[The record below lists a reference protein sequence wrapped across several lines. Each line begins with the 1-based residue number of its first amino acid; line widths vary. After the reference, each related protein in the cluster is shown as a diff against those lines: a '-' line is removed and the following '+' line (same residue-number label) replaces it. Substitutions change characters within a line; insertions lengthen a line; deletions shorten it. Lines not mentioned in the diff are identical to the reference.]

1 MSSGGFLHFLVG
13 IFKDFLA
20 KFFLGF
26 SLHVFPD
33 NPWDFDRFRVFQYK
47 FLDFLGHLK
56 SDFLQYF
63 AQGLWESPAC
73 PESSQSLSGC
83 RMRAP
88 SAAAS
93 ITPPSLCVL
102 CACSPAQFCFWRVL
116 QELPQPAKHQTQPVP
131 HCLCQEGRKK
141 QEKRNK
147 WNQAA
152 GLVTGAHNWGSQF
165 LVQQN
170 SQLFPHPRALG
181 TFLYSV
187 LSPSPAW
194 CSSRTNT
201 NIAGELLELRRGTG
215 SKSLHLFLF
224 PILFFPFC
232 SLFQR
237 NLCSRVTHT
246 LPRHFCCQSWLTGH
260 PRKELLPF
268 PPKQPLLGMLL
279 LSKVFFFWNK
289 KISHV
294 CKPLSW
300 EGKRGERSSQLYLF
314 KMNIKSR
321 TKGHVKLNEFHNFHS
336 FS

>member
-1 MSSGGFLHFLVG
+1 MLLHPSLLPHSVSSVPAALPSF
-13 IFKDFLA
+13 
-20 KFFLGF
+20 
-26 SLHVFPD
+26 VF
-33 NPWDFDRFRVFQYK
+33 
-47 FLDFLGHLK
+47 G
-56 SDFLQYF
+56 
-63 AQGLWESPAC
+63 ESYRNFP
-73 PESSQSLSGC
+73 SQQSIK
-83 RMRAP
+83 P
-88 SAAAS
+88 SQCLAAS
-93 ITPPSLCVL
+93 
-102 CACSPAQFCFWRVL
+102 ARRA
-116 QELPQPAKHQTQPVP
+116 E
-131 HCLCQEGRKK
+131 KK

-181 TFLYSV
+181 TFPLLSAEPLPSLV
-187 LSPSPAW
+187 LQQNKHKYCWRAP
-194 CSSRTNT
+194 
-201 NIAGELLELRRGTG
+201 GTQG
-215 SKSLHLFLF
+215 RDREQILHLFLF

-321 TKGHVKLNEFHNFHS
+321 TKGHIKLNEFHNFHS

>member
-194 CSSRTNT
+194 CSSRTST
-201 NIAGELLELRRGTG
+201 NIAGELLELRGGTG
-215 SKSLHLFLF
+215 SKS
-224 PILFFPFC
+224 C
-232 SLFQR
+232 
-237 NLCSRVTHT
+237 
-246 LPRHFCCQSWLTGH
+246 
-260 PRKELLPF
+260 
-268 PPKQPLLGMLL
+268 
-279 LSKVFFFWNK
+279 
-289 KISHV
+289 IS
-294 CKPLSW
+294 
-300 EGKRGERSSQLYLF
+300 
-314 KMNIKSR
+314 
-321 TKGHVKLNEFHNFHS
+321 S
-336 FS
+336 FSPSCSFPSVVYSREISAPGSLTPSPDIFAASPGSQDIPGRSCSHFHQSSHSWGCSCFPKYFSFGIKRFHMFVNPSAGKGKGEKGVLSFIYSK